1 MFFLLK
7 PSLKTNHSS
16 SKQPILCSYVFNELP
31 KIYKLVTANKPTFL
45 QSNIIMKNKPVKCAQ
60 CKFKSTLMQMKM
72 RLKTVHGS
80 RPVRASKRF
89 KTFTPSVRELKKPK
103 PINNMSCE
111 ATVDNDWKWLK
122 IHLRKEKSL
131 KGKKKSVGRG
141 EPMEQLLLA

>member
-1 MFFLLK
+1 MSINPYGTECDRLWK
-7 PSLKTNHSS
+7 VKHEGIEVTVHIYNNPKNKKG
-16 SKQPILCSYVFNELP
+16 SKLMIQGSRQSILCSYVFNELP

-89 KTFTPSVRELKKPK
+89 QTFTPSVKESKKPK
-103 PINNMSCE
+103 PINIMNCE
-111 ATVDNDWKWLK
+111 GPVDNDSIL
-122 IHLRKEKSL
+122 
-131 KGKKKSVGRG
+131 
-141 EPMEQLLLA
+141 M